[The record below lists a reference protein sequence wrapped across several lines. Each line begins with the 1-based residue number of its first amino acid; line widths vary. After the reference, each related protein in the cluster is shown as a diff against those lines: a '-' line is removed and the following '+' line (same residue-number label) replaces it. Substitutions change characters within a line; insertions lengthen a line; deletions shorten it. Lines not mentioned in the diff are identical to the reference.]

1 MKLELTPDLFID
13 MNDLIDMAL
22 TGKRIMKIFFCG
34 CLRARVQPVRRCL
47 ALMILFIVLST
58 RPSYAM
64 TDGYPLGKHDERI
77 ETWAFYSK
85 IDLPGKDGALYL
97 GMFFCSG
104 TLYFLK
110 GNFAHIFWLDTS
122 TGEYTYE
129 NNIFFPPFE
138 KVTHCEKSLNEKYHD
153 SFFRYNAR
161 KKTFLTYASFENFC
175 SKLTFFP
182 EKDILDCAQVC
193 QRDPEKKNFDWYM
206 FPRMNIEA
214 FLNGGYDDVYASG
227 QGHFQHFWGD
237 KIYESGDVVVAHLD
251 SGYDIIIN
259 DIPPLEDDPSM
270 LPEVYMLISD
280 PDGKVQ
286 KISSFDYSV
295 LEWAQSG
302 NEGKKYP
309 VHVSIKSND
318 RNLNLD
324 VRVFK
329 EDQIS
334 NMLGVEKWFGYAGI
348 EGHIDKK
355 PQKGW
360 AFFSPVG
367 IKEK

>member
-1 MKLELTPDLFID
+1 MKQ
-13 MNDLIDMAL
+13 
-22 TGKRIMKIFFCG
+22 RFCG
-34 CLRARVQPVRRCL
+34 FSRAWVQPGSRFL
-47 ALMILFIVLST
+47 ALMILIIFLSV
-58 RPSYAM
+58 RPSYSM
-64 TDGYPLGKHDERI
+64 TDGYPLGKHDEKL
-77 ETWAFYSK
+77 ETWSFHSK

-129 NNIFFPPFE
+129 NNIFLPPFE

-153 SFFRYNAR
+153 SFFRYNAGE
-161 KKTFLTYASFENFC
+161 KTFLTYASFTKFC
-175 SKLTFFP
+175 TKLTFFP
-182 EKDILDCAQVC
+182 EKDTFDCDQVR
-193 QRDPEKKNFDWYM
+193 QRDPESKNFDWYM

-214 FLNGGYDDVYASG
+214 SLDGEYDLCASG

-237 KIYESGDVVVAHLD
+237 KIHESGDFIAAHLD

-259 DIPPLEDDPSM
+259 DMPPLEDDASM

-280 PDGKVQ
+280 PDGKVE
-286 KISSFDYSV
+286 KILAFEYSV

-302 NEGKKYP
+302 NKGKKYP
-309 VHVSIKSND
+309 VHILVKNND

-324 VRVFK
+324 IRVFK
-329 EDQIS
+329 KDQTA
-334 NMLGVEKWFGYAGI
+334 NLLGVEKWFGYADI
-348 EGHIDKK
+348 EGNMDNQ

-360 AFFSPVG
+360 AFLSPVG
-367 IKEK
+367 SKEK